1 MDLLDKFLELNTFE
15 ISIPGLKDSSLV
27 ATNKTGIIIIIIIIC
42 FLADYNLFKNVQ
54 ESGWYEEFRRN

>member
-27 ATNKTGIIIIIIIIC
+27 AKNKTGIIIIIC

-54 ESGWYEEFRRN
+54 ESCCYEEFRRN